1 MDNVI
6 SQYFLPVLPIYGFVC
21 RPGQIVSL
29 TIKNQT
35 NYKELFAYAQS
46 HTYSKIAIGYLHGP
60 RTKKPNFY
68 QYMSIANIMEATP
81 LGSKKSLLWKLY
93 LTNIQTALYEP
104 HSIDSSLPFWR
115 TNLIPLQEEQ
125 YQPGTYSAL
134 ALVKLW
140 IMCRKMVAKA
150 DDQFSALT
158 PSRGNRYF
166 KGYFQD
172 LTSLLNLLYNK
183 LPLTFQQR
191 VEYLGALSLDDKVA
205 FMIDNLDI
213 LRKAGL
219 RLKIAPSNYKELC
232 RVNKDAAD
240 ALLHSN

>member
-1 MDNVI
+1 MDNKI
-6 SQYFLPVLPIYGFVC
+6 SEYFLPILPIYGFVC
-21 RPGQIVSL
+21 RPGQMISL
-29 TIKNQT
+29 TLKNQA
-35 NYKELFAYAQS
+35 NYTELFAYARK
-46 HTYSKIAIGYLHGP
+46 HTYARIAIGYLNGP

-68 QYMSIANIMEATP
+68 RYMSVANVVEAAP
-81 LGSKKSLLWKLY
+81 CGPKKSLLWKLQ
-93 LTNIQTALYEP
+93 LSNIQTAMCEP

-115 TNLIPLQEEQ
+115 TKLVPLQEEQ
-125 YQPGTYSAL
+125 YTPGTYSPL

-140 IMCRKMVAKA
+140 IMCRRMVAKA

-158 PSRGNRYF
+158 PSRGNCYF

-172 LTSLLNLLYNK
+172 LTSLLNLLYNN

-191 VEYLGALSLDDKVA
+191 VEYLGALTLDDKVG

-219 RLKIAPSNYKELC
+219 RLKIKPSNYANLC

-240 ALLHSN
+240 ALLRCN